1 MRRCWLLQTYITK
14 LITGAQHCRAAWV
27 LFSLFSY
34 RHMFHLW
41 KYGYFHAEFREFIF
55 SFYTQKEHTHFKRWT
70 IAIPAHD
77 IGVRQGF
84 MHLSPVLFTFLK
96 NMREILHDHHPFII
110 SIGGRPICDLY
121 SSHTTSIYIGTNSCL
136 DFTDTNRLIV
146 QTHMEWRPAVTRV
159 KSWPD
164 GH

>member
-1 MRRCWLLQTYITK
+1 MNYSHTST
-14 LITGAQHCRAAWV
+14 
-27 LFSLFSY
+27 
-34 RHMFHLW
+34 RH
-41 KYGYFHAEFREFIF
+41 
-55 SFYTQKEHTHFKRWT
+55 TV
-70 IAIPAHD
+70 
-77 IGVRQGF
+77 GVRQGF

-159 KSWPD
+159 NIKSWPD